1 VQVGLNQWW
10 NPLKRE
16 HRLETWRI
24 WAGQQQCGRRSS
36 RRPTPVGRK
45 AGRPEATEKACGV
58 SVAKAAGE
66 KLGTTPVDRS

>member
-16 HRLETWRI
+16 HRLEPGGSGPGSSSALIEVAGERI
-24 WAGQQQCGRRSS
+24 RSGQPG
-36 RRPTPVGRK
+36 
-45 AGRPEATEKACGV
+45 PEAMEKACGV
-58 SVAKAAGE
+58 SMAKVAGE